1 MVREILH
8 PCSFEAPGKFSFEM
22 SYPLSDPSSKFIDA
36 PRPSA
41 IPALAGNVALASKDI
56 SISEICMVVRRRKR
70 IICSCIILT
79 LLLAGLY
86 CTFSPRRYEAMAR
99 LAIDHDNANALG
111 INSSDP
117 LNLFGDPMITQ
128 ETQVRIMQSDTVAWD
143 VIRQLRLDKNPEF
156 ARQKAEN
163 HNQPLENL
171 SPTSRVALLKAFHS
185 RLQVTTVP
193 KTWMIE
199 MRFRSKDPKLAA
211 DIVNATTNAYL
222 ERNFRTRYN
231 ATMQASDWLTK
242 QLDDLKQ
249 RVQSS
254 QQQFVEFQKKN
265 GIIGADETHN
275 IILSQ
280 LDELNKGLATA
291 QAERILREAR
301 YREALSADPR
311 VIAEIA
317 PSANLQ
323 VLRAQEADLKD
334 QLAQA
339 SAKYGNAY
347 PRVKQLQNQL
357 SQVEG
362 GLQVELN
369 NVSQRLKSEYQ
380 AASRAEMM
388 ASDEVEKSKQ
398 QAYKMNEAGIEYMIL
413 KQDLDASRD
422 LYQDLMK
429 KLEEAGIVAGLKSTN
444 VNVVDAA
451 EIPGIP
457 AEPVVVLDMLIALI
471 LGSAGGLGLA
481 FLLENLDTSI
491 GSPEHVEQLARM
503 PVLCVVP
510 HIVLRGRNGTRPL
523 EESERN
529 KPLSLV
535 RPESAFAEAF
545 RALRTTLLLSSAG
558 SPPKVLVITSAVPE
572 EGKTTTAIN
581 VAVALA
587 RNKRR
592 VLLVDADMHRRGL
605 QERLNLKGSGLSGCL
620 TNANVDEQTAYI
632 SLPELPSLH
641 IVPAGARAPFPGEL
655 LSSDQMCRL
664 LERWRVN
671 YDHIVFDTPPLLGLT
686 DAIVLATMADAVLL
700 VARCGRTGRQ
710 TLCRAREALARVDAP
725 TPRVILNDLN
735 MSSTD
740 YYGYY
745 GYYGDKSGHYYG
757 GKSLNN

>member
-1 MVREILH
+1 
-8 PCSFEAPGKFSFEM
+8 M
-22 SYPLSDPSSKFIDA
+22 SHSLSHSSSKLIDA
-36 PRPSA
+36 PQDSA
-41 IPALAGNVALASKDI
+41 IPALAGHGAQPSKDI
-56 SISEICMVVRRRKR
+56 SLADIWMVVRRRKL
-70 IICSCIILT
+70 IISSCMTLM
-79 LLLAGLY
+79 LLLAVAY
-86 CTFSPRRYEAMAR
+86 CVLAPRRYEATAR
-99 LAIDHDNANALG
+99 LSIDHDSANTLG

-117 LNLFGDPMITQ
+117 LNLFGDPMVMQ

-143 VIRQLRLDKNPEF
+143 VIRRLRLDKNPEF
-156 ARQKAEN
+156 AKQKTGSQ
-163 HNQPLENL
+163 NQ
-171 SPTSRVALLKAFHS
+171 SPDEISPIGRVALLRAFHS
-185 RLQVTTVP
+185 RLQVSTVP

-231 ATMQASDWLTK
+231 ATMQASDWLSK

-265 GIIGADETHN
+265 GIIGTDETHN

-280 LDELNKGLATA
+280 LDELNKGLAA
-291 QAERILREAR
+291 SQAERIVREAR
-301 YREALSADPR
+301 YREALSADPK

-334 QLAQA
+334 QFAQA
-339 SAKYGNAY
+339 SAKYGYEY
-347 PRVKQLQNQL
+347 PRVKQLQAQL
-357 SQVEG
+357 SQVDAS
-362 GLQVELN
+362 LRVEIK
-369 NVSQRLKSEYQ
+369 NVSQRLKSEYD
-380 AASRAEMM
+380 AASRAEEM
-388 ASDEVEKSKQ
+388 ASGEVEKSKQ
-398 QAYKMNEAGIEYMIL
+398 QAYRMNEAGIEYLIL
-413 KQDLDASRD
+413 KQDLEASRD

-491 GSPEHVEQLARM
+491 SSPEHVELFARM
-503 PVLCVVP
+503 ALLCVVP
-510 HIVLRGRNGTRPL
+510 HLMLGGRNGTRPL
-523 EESERN
+523 KECERN

-535 RPESAFAEAF
+535 RPQSPFAESF

-587 RNKRR
+587 RNQRR

-605 QERLNLKGSGLSGCL
+605 QERLGFENCAGLSGCL
-620 TNANVDEQTAYI
+620 TGMKDDGQSAVV

-641 IVPAGARAPFPGEL
+641 IVPAGARAPFPAEL
-655 LSSDQMCRL
+655 LGSDEMRQL
-664 LERWRVN
+664 LEGWRVD
-671 YDHIVFDTPPLLGLT
+671 YDHIVIDTPPVLGLT
-686 DAIVLATMADAVLL
+686 DAIILATMADAVLL

-710 TLCRAREALARVDAP
+710 TLCRAREALARVGAP

-735 MSSTD
+735 MSSPEYCR
-740 YYGYY
+740 YYGYSSDQY
-745 GYYGDKSGHYYG
+745 GHYYGDKS
-757 GKSLNN
+757 LEN